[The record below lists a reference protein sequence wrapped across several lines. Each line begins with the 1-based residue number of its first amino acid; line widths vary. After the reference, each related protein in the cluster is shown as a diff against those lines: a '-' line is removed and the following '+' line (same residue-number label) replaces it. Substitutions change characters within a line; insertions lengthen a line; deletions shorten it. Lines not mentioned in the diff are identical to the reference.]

1 MADKLPLC
9 AQILKHAPSQCNGSA
24 ATLGEDDGMA
34 ERCAALEAASYF
46 DEGKAYVRS
55 SIGGSTTP
63 TSASG
68 VGDSSDIDTLAN
80 EGATDA
86 SPRSNDRGE
95 TQVDS
100 IVNMERKE
108 VSAQAPLLLDPL
120 DEFHAVHARCSRRW
134 RQRSAERRGCRI
146 AEMKS
151 EVTACMQLLQQ
162 GSNSHAAQQDPV
174 AAMKVK
180 MDLYRQRLAKRQQSA
195 PTADQ
200 PSPPRAECAQDTMA
214 AMRAKMGICKQ
225 ILAGEGLQR
234 ALDQQRAES
243 QRLREELEA
252 AMADK
257 LHLCAKILKR
267 APSQCNG
274 SAAPLGE
281 DDGMAERCAALE
293 EEVRHLQAENEIL
306 RDELS
311 SIRGSADGG
320 VCTTTALASIVAVAA
335 ATAALARMMAALR
348 A

>member
-1 MADKLPLC
+1 MWKRSKVACTPLD
-9 AQILKHAPSQCNGSA
+9 A
-24 ATLGEDDGMA
+24 ANYLGE
-34 ERCAALEAASYF
+34 
-46 DEGKAYVRS
+46 GKPYVSS
-55 SIGGSTTP
+55 SISTTP
-63 TSASG
+63 ASASG
-68 VGDSSDIDTLAN
+68 FSENSDIDTLAS
-80 EGATDA
+80 EVAADA
-86 SPRSNDRGE
+86 GPRSDDRG
-95 TQVDS
+95 DARADG
-100 IVNMERKE
+100 IVNMERK
-108 VSAQAPLLLDPL
+108 VVGAQAPLLIDPL
-120 DEFHAVHARCSRRW
+120 YEFNAVHASCW
-134 RQRSAERRGCRI
+134 RGWCQCSAESQGCRI

-151 EVTACMQLLQQ
+151 EAASCMQLLQQ
-162 GSNSHAAQQDPV
+162 GSTSHVAQQDPV

-180 MDLYRQRLAKRQQSA
+180 MDLYRQRLAKRQQLA
-195 PTADQ
+195 PEVDQ
-200 PSPPRAECAQDTMA
+200 PSSPRAECAQDTLA